1 MSYTLYAVTVLNPE
15 EGKTEVL
22 AAAPDENTV
31 RNELLPEFTNML
43 AAAVP
48 MAKTAED
55 RTQVITVLQSL
66 AVVKL
71 EATEVPL

>member
-1 MSYTLYAVTVLNPE
+1 MSYTLFAVTALNAE
-15 EGKTEVL
+15 EGKTEIL
-22 AAAPDENTV
+22 AAAADENIV
-31 RNELLPEFTNML
+31 RTELLPEFTNML
-43 AAAVP
+43 AATVP

-55 RTQVITVLQSL
+55 RTQIITVLQSL